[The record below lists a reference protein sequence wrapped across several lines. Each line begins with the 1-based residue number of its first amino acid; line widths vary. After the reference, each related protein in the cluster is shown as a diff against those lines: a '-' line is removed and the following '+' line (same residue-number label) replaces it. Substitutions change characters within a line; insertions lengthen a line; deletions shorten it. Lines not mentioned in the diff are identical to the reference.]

1 MEAANK
7 ALAAMKGMRRGIV
20 GSGKREGLKDEVMN
34 TFSAKQKKV
43 KKCAWKHSFVCLAYY
58 EQQRIPTTDGE
69 KDELIKTGLGEK
81 CRVSFTE
88 S

>member
-1 MEAANK
+1 MEAADK
-7 ALAAMKGMRRGIV
+7 ALAAMKGMCKGIV
-20 GSGKREGLKDEVMN
+20 GSGKRKRLKDEVMN
-34 TFSAKQKKV
+34 TFSASKKV
-43 KKCAWKHSFVCLAYY
+43 KKCAWKHHFVCLAYY

-69 KDELIKTGLGEK
+69 KDELIKTGLGVK